1 MTKLNDDDL
10 ETVLKRLGTLPEQR
24 KALDALKKKYHC
36 FDRESLRMELMPLVA
51 EMYEVPIIK
60 FQDGYKLN
68 SSAEY
73 YEAAR
78 KALYRL
84 LNIITD

>member
-24 KALDALKKKYHC
+24 KALEALKRKYHR

-51 EMYEVPIIK
+51 EMYEVSIIQV
-60 FQDGYKLN
+60 QDGYKLN

-84 LNIITD
+84 

>member
-1 MTKLNDDDL
+1 
-10 ETVLKRLGTLPEQR
+10 
-24 KALDALKKKYHC
+24 
-36 FDRESLRMELMPLVA
+36 MELMPLVA